1 MRAEPV
7 PGGDD
12 WGECFFEVESETLP
26 TITVSGLPS
35 GCTWDKKTNRLYF
48 PKQPAKPG
56 LTKATI
62 KARNLSGVTKTRT
75 LYVKVPNLR
84 SEVFDGLDYE
94 GDYRVTQGVSDACV
108 ESWCGFAVEEGW
120 NVTASGLPSGL
131 KFAFEQDWDGSSGR
145 IYGTP
150 TKAGAYT
157 VTLTAK
163 RGAETQKTTVT
174 FVVDALPD
182 YVVGKFSGLL
192 QNGDQKIGTFDL
204 TATAAGRLS
213 VSMVMRDGTKR
224 TYSAN
229 SWNCAY
235 DGVYAGYF
243 IKKAAAG
250 SCAEDGESVY
260 FEVGP
265 GYAWNQYQLRG
276 DFTIDP
282 CRYGGEGE
290 IVAQRNPFGK
300 VGTAYENV
308 EAHSVAAELASY
320 GKMCAWVDKAGDGE
334 YWLACP
340 NCVESQNGANPPLAF
355 TVSADGTV
363 RVAGKIAGKSVSG
376 STTLRILH

>member
-1 MRAEPV
+1 M
-7 PGGDD
+7 
-12 WGECFFEVESETLP
+12 
-26 TITVSGLPS
+26 
-35 GCTWDKKTNRLYF
+35 
-48 PKQPAKPG
+48 
-56 LTKATI
+56 
-62 KARNLSGVTKTRT
+62 
-75 LYVKVPNLR
+75 
-84 SEVFDGLDYE
+84 
-94 GDYRVTQGVSDACV
+94 
-108 ESWCGFAVEEGW
+108 
-120 NVTASGLPSGL
+120 TASGLPSGL

-163 RGAETQKTTVT
+163 RGAETQKATVT

-192 QNGDQKIGTFDL
+192 QNGDDKIGTFAL
-204 TATAAGRLS
+204 TATAAGKLS
-213 VSMVMRDGTKR
+213 VSMVMKDGTKK

-243 IKKAAAG
+243 TKKAAMG

-265 GYAWNQYQLRG
+265 DYAWNQYQLRG

-300 VGTAYENV
+300 VGNAYENV

-320 GKMCAWVDKAGDGE
+320 GKMGAWVDKAGDGE

-355 TVSADGTV
+355 TASADGTV

-376 STTLRILH
+376 STTLRILDGEPQADFVLSVSKTPIVIHVDFCLDCGGANGAVIGWASIGY